1 MAQGGGMK
9 GLWVAGLAAVLAQ
22 SAGAQEAPK
31 GKAAVDVVFI
41 IDTTSSMGG
50 LLEAAKTKVWGIAN
64 EIAKG
69 KPTPE
74 IRMGLVAFRD
84 KGDAYVTQVTDLT
97 KDLDKMYAQLLA
109 LRPEG
114 GGDGPEHVVQALA
127 DAGAKVSWSKDPKT
141 FKVAYLVG
149 DAPAHEDYA
158 DAPKLDAVVQALVK
172 KGVVVNTIQCGS
184 GGQTQEQWTR
194 VARLGEG
201 RYAALAH
208 DGGVADSGTPFD
220 ARLSEL
226 GSRLDGTTLAFG
238 ARRESTVASLSAA
251 RGMMA
256 MAPASA
262 AAERASFKAGSG
274 GSAFEADSDL
284 LAAVESKRVD
294 LGKLKDSEL
303 PADLRGKT
311 PEERKARLDAT
322 RREREAL
329 KAEIASVAKE
339 RDAWR
344 KKNAA
349 PKGDAFDAKL
359 VETLKVQAARKG
371 IAY

>member
-1 MAQGGGMK
+1 MNGFLTL
-9 GLWVAGLAAVLAQ
+9 GLAGLLAGTAVAA
-22 SAGAQEAPK
+22 EAPK
-31 GKAAVDVVFI
+31 GKAAVDVVFV

-50 LLEAAKTKVWGIAN
+50 LLEAAKTKVWAIAN

-84 KGDAYVTQVTDLT
+84 KGDSYVTQTTDLT

-114 GGDGPEHVVQALA
+114 GGDGPEHVIAGLA
-127 DAGAKVSWSKDPKT
+127 DAAAKISWSKDSKT

-158 DAPKLDAVVQALVK
+158 DAPRLDAVVSDLVR
-172 KGVVVNTIQCGS
+172 KGVVVNAIQCGS
-184 GGQTQEQWTR
+184 GGQTEEQFTR

-208 DGGVADSGTPFD
+208 DGGVAAADTPFD
-220 ARLSEL
+220 ARLTEL
-226 GSRLDGTTLAFG
+226 SARLDGTTLAFG
-238 ARRESTVASLSAA
+238 ARRESTTAA
-251 RGMMA
+251 LAAVRGMLA

-262 AAERASFKAGSG
+262 AAERASFKAGAG
-274 GSAFEADSDL
+274 GAGFAAESDL
-284 LAAVESKRVD
+284 LAAVEEERVD
-294 LGKLKDSEL
+294 LGKMKEEDL

-311 PEERKARLDAT
+311 PAERKARLEKT
-322 RREREAL
+322 RIEREAL
-329 KAEIASVAKE
+329 KAEIAKVAKE
-339 RDAWR
+339 RDGWR

-349 PKGDAFDAKL
+349 PKKDAFDVKL

>member
-1 MAQGGGMK
+1 MRSIFA
-9 GLWVAGLAAVLAQ
+9 AGLAAFLAGT
-22 SAGAQEAPK
+22 AGAQEAPK

-50 LLEAAKTKVWGIAN
+50 LLEAAKTKAWAIAN

-97 KDLDKMYAQLLA
+97 KDLDKMYANLLA

-114 GGDGPEHVVQALA
+114 GGDGPEHVIAALA
-127 DAGAKVSWSKDPKT
+127 DASAKIAWSKDPKT
-141 FKVAYLVG
+141 FKVAYLIG

-158 DAPKLDAVVQALVK
+158 DAPKLDAVVQELVK
-172 KGVVVNTIQCGS
+172 KGVVVNSIQCGS
-184 GGQTQEQWTR
+184 GGQTQEQFTR

-208 DGGVADSGTPFD
+208 DGGVAAADTPFD
-220 ARLSEL
+220 DRLTALSAK
-226 GSRLDGTTLAFG
+226 LDGTTLAFG
-238 ARRESTVASLSAA
+238 ARREATSASLAA
-251 RGMMA
+251 VRGMVA
-256 MAPASA
+256 MAPAAA
-262 AAERASFKAGSG
+262 AAERAAFKAGAG
-274 GSAFEADSDL
+274 GAGFDAEADL
-284 LAAVESKRVD
+284 LAAVEEKRVD
-294 LGKLKDSEL
+294 LAKVKDEDL
-303 PADLRGKT
+303 PADLRGKSAA
-311 PEERKARLDAT
+311 ERKARLDWT
-322 RREREAL
+322 RKEREAL
-329 KAEIASVAKE
+329 KAEIAQVAKE
-339 RDAWR
+339 REAWR

-349 PKGDAFDAKL
+349 PSKDAFDVKL
-359 VETLKVQAARKG
+359 VETLKAQAARKG

>member
-1 MAQGGGMK
+1 MRTILA
-9 GLWVAGLAAVLAQ
+9 AGLAAVLTGT
-22 SAGAQEAPK
+22 SGAQEAPK

-50 LLEAAKTKVWGIAN
+50 LLEAAKTKVWAIAN

-84 KGDAYVTQVTDLT
+84 KGDTYVTQVTDLT
-97 KDLDKMYAQLLA
+97 KDLDRMYANLLA

-114 GGDGPEHVVQALA
+114 GGDGPEHVIQGLS
-127 DAGAKVSWSKDPKT
+127 DAASKVSWSKDSKT

-158 DAPKLDAVVQALVK
+158 DAPKLDAVVQELVK
-172 KGVVVNTIQCGS
+172 RGVVVNAIQCGS
-184 GGQTQEQWTR
+184 GGQAQEQFTR

-208 DGGVADSGTPFD
+208 DGGVAAADTPFD
-220 ARLSEL
+220 DRLSAL
-226 GSRLDGTTLAFG
+226 SAKLDGTVLAFG
-238 ARRESTVASLSAA
+238 ARREATAASMASV
-251 RGMMA
+251 RGMLA
-256 MAPASA
+256 MAPAA
-262 AAERASFKAGSG
+262 AVAERASYKAGAG
-274 GSAFEADSDL
+274 GSGFAAESDL
-284 LAAVESKRVD
+284 LAAVEEKRVD
-294 LGKLKDSEL
+294 LGRLKDEDL

-311 PEERKARLDAT
+311 EAEKKERLERT
-322 RREREAL
+322 RKEREAL
-329 KAEIASVAKE
+329 KNQIAQVAKE
-339 RDAWR
+339 REAWR

-349 PKGDAFDAKL
+349 APKDAFDVKL
-359 VETLKVQAARKG
+359 VETLKLQAARKG
-371 IAY
+371 ISY